1 MATFMPPWPE
11 WQVEY
16 VGSSFLGK
24 LLGLWSA
31 SWVRLLTAVFR
42 SFGTDAETRGQH
54 NSNRARL
61 SIFEVGAKL
70 FRLAISN
77 AGLLESGNPQAFLVS
92 LQRKRPPN
100 YRGFVVSAHSPLDD
114 LSSLDLFLEA
124 AQGRVIVLLLH

>member
-1 MATFMPPWPE
+1 MPPWPE

-70 FRLAISN
+70 FRLAISTVLMLGFWRVATLKPFWSAFN
-77 AGLLESGNPQAFLVS
+77 ESGHRIIVGLLCLLTALWMIS
-92 LQRKRPPN
+92 
-100 YRGFVVSAHSPLDD
+100 VVWICFSKPHRA
-114 LSSLDLFLEA
+114 
-124 AQGRVIVLLLH
+124 G